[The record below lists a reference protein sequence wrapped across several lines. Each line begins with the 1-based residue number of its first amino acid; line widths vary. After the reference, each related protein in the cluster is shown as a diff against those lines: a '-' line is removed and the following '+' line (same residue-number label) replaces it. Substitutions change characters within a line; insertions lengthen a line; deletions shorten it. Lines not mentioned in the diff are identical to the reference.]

1 MCLRVMPGHPRPTD
15 SPSTQAAIA
24 VLSFAMLIREDAPAD
39 HRAIAALHTAAFGR
53 DYEATLVGRLR
64 RERVVEASLVAAQG
78 EELLGHILFS
88 TLGVEVDGRKVKAAA
103 LAPLSVAPAQQRKGV
118 GSALVR
124 AGIAALRERGLEAIV
139 VLGHPNFY
147 PRFGFSAPLASRL
160 AAPFR
165 GEAFMALELVPDALA
180 GQAGSV
186 AYAQAFGLGP

>member
-1 MCLRVMPGHPRPTD
+1 
-15 SPSTQAAIA
+15 
-24 VLSFAMLIREDAPAD
+24 MLIREDAPAD

-64 RERVVEASLVAAQG
+64 RERVVEVSLIATEG

-88 TLGVEVDGRKVKAAA
+88 TLGVEVDGRKVRAAA
-103 LAPLSVAPAQQRKGV
+103 LAPLSVAPARQRKGV

-124 AGIAALRERGLEAIV
+124 AGIAALRQRGLEAIV

-147 PRFGFSAPLASRL
+147 PRFGFSAQLASRL

-165 GEAFMALELVPDALA
+165 GEAFMALELVPDVLA

-186 AYAQAFGLGP
+186 TYAQAFGLGP